1 MNLDDEMTSAL
12 LRCAGGRLLSQGF
25 MPCQG
30 AVLCFGTKKASM
42 YRKRLTIRR
51 IPPDQIS

>member
-30 AVLCFGTKKASM
+30 AVLCFGTKKVSL
-42 YRKRLTIRR
+42 YPPSSFRR
-51 IPPDQIS
+51 

>member
-30 AVLCFGTKKASM
+30 AV
-42 YRKRLTIRR
+42 RKRLTIRR